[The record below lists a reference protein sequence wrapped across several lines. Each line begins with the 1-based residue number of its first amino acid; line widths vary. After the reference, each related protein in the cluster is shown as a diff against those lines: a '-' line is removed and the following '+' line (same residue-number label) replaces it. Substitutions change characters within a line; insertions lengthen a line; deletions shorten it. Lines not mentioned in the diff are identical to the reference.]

1 MPAEWPV
8 PRILTPNTAVSASYT
23 TAKSKKIKVAL
34 LGPIVLQSNPVQVAE
49 QLATLDNLAQ
59 GHPIVGS

>member
-1 MPAEWPV
+1 
-8 PRILTPNTAVSASYT
+8 
-23 TAKSKKIKVAL
+23 L

-59 GHPIVGS
+59 GHPIVGSLPVP

>member
-1 MPAEWPV
+1 VPAEWPV
-8 PRILTPNTAVSASYT
+8 PHILTPNTAVWRPAA
-23 TAKSKKIKVAL
+23 AKSKKIKVAL